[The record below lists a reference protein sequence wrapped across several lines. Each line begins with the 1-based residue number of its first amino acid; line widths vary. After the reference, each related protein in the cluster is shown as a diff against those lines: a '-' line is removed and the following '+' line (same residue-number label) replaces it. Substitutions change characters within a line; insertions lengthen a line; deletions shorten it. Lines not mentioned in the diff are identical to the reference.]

1 MLQPMGVI
9 NTEIHTTY
17 IFIFS
22 LRLFLNSTIEDFR
35 SDELQGT
42 ANLINWKKK

>member
-17 IFIFS
+17 IFFFS
-22 LRLFLNSTIEDFR
+22 LRLFLNSTYGKV
-35 SDELQGT
+35 LQFT
-42 ANLINWKKK
+42 AIVHY